1 MTREEI
7 IAIVENANVKDFKV
21 TINGK
26 PEKKRLFVS
35 AHGDLCEYIKRSKRY
50 GYPLNDYQLCSWESI
65 TPCKQ
70 TDDLTKI
77 KNFMRKVVKYLDKS
91 GLWSNIKNDY
101 EIILAQGDDF
111 LTDLIQSSWTNKR
124 DKLHKL
130 AVSLGKDS
138 LSFHCDSSVD
148 TARKGIKS
156 VNYDTYSKLNVISMI
171 EDGIKKGNF
180 PNYRWR
186 KGYDNSVEVK
196 TNNNIVCGWYSEEYK
211 DCGNGHY
218 YLLIDARHAFFCEN
232 D

>member
-1 MTREEI
+1 MTKEEI
-7 IAIVENANVKDFKV
+7 IAIVENAKTKEFKV
-21 TINGK
+21 VANGNV
-26 PEKKRLFVS
+26 EKKRLFVS
-35 AHGDLCEYIKRSKRY
+35 SSGDLCEYVKRSKRY
-50 GYPLNDYQLCSWESI
+50 GYPLNDYQLCSWESVI
-65 TPCKQ
+65 PCKQ

-77 KNFMRKVVKYLDKS
+77 KNFMKKVIKYLNQS
-91 GLWSNIKNDY
+91 GLWSNIKEDY
-101 EIILAQGDDF
+101 EIILAQDDDF
-111 LTDLIQSSWTNKR
+111 LNDLIQSSWTDKR

-138 LSFHCDSSVD
+138 LSFHCDSIVD
-148 TARKGIKS
+148 TARKGIKN
-156 VNYDTYSKLNVISMI
+156 VNYDTYSKLYVISMV

-196 TNNNIVCGWYSEEYK
+196 TNDNIVCGWYSEEYK

>member
-1 MTREEI
+1 MTKEEI
-7 IAIVENANVKDFKV
+7 IAIVENAKTKDFNV
-21 TINGK
+21 FVNGK
-26 PEKKRLFVS
+26 TEKKRLFVS
-35 AHGDLCEYIKRSKRY
+35 SSGDLCEYVKRSKRY

-77 KNFMRKVVKYLDKS
+77 KNFMKKVIKYLNQS
-91 GLWSNIKNDY
+91 GLWANIKNDY

-111 LTDLIQSSWTNKR
+111 LIDLIQSNWTDKR

-130 AVSLGKDS
+130 AVSLGKDN
-138 LSFHCDSSVD
+138 LSFHCDSIVD
-148 TARKGIKS
+148 TARKGIKN
-156 VNYDTYSKLNVISMI
+156 VNYDTYSKLYVVSMV

-196 TNNNIVCGWYSEEYK
+196 TNDNIVCGWYSEEYK

-218 YLLIDARHAFFCEN
+218 YLLIDARHAFFYEN